1 MDRRTI
7 WAILLMM
14 AIAVAPAIFLKK
26 PAPPARTG
34 AAGQRDSGAVT
45 SASSPLARPT
55 PAGRDTALVKGPAR
69 DSTRSSPATALPGKP
84 AGQMAEDTVQVTSPL
99 YTYGVSTRG
108 ARLVQATLPRYRSMA
123 PSDHGSLAQILPEDS
138 KLLGLTLVR
147 GRDTIPLDDW
157 PFTASSE
164 RISVSQPTPLHL
176 RASRNGIDVDLT
188 YTFRPDDYRVEV
200 SGQATGVGPNGGLLL
215 VGMGPTLSNT
225 EADSNENHRALA
237 LVTKHND
244 TERLDFAGLKP
255 GEPKTVSG
263 PLEWAAVKS
272 KYFVIGV
279 LAFDS
284 TGGSISGVTAAAQ
297 PTTEKRP
304 TRATVRLS
312 LPLPPSGTFG
322 YTVYAGPMEYD
333 RLARL
338 GHGFDDVNPYGWPGF
353 RTVIRPV
360 AAGVRWLLVWMHEHL
375 HLAYGLVLVF
385 FGILVRLLLWPLN
398 QKAMRANMQLQ
409 AVQPLMKEIQEKYK
423 NDPQKVQQEMF
434 KLYKEHGVNP
444 LGGCW
449 PMLLPMP
456 VLFAL
461 FFVFQNTIELRGASF
476 LWLPDLSR
484 PDPLY
489 IIPIVMGLSMFGL
502 SKVGQIGMEPNPQM
516 KMMLYVMP
524 AMMTFLFLNFASGLN
539 LYYAVSNIASIPQQ
553 WMLARERQKRTA
565 KAIVD
570 VKTRAADTSPRRA
583 KRKA

>member
-1 MDRRTI
+1 
-7 WAILLMM
+7 
-14 AIAVAPAIFLKK
+14 V
-26 PAPPARTG
+26 
-34 AAGQRDSGAVT
+34 
-45 SASSPLARPT
+45 
-55 PAGRDTALVKGPAR
+55 
-69 DSTRSSPATALPGKP
+69 
-84 AGQMAEDTVQVTSPL
+84 
-99 YTYGVSTRG
+99 
-108 ARLVQATLPRYRSMA
+108 
-123 PSDHGSLAQILPEDS
+123 AQILPPDS
-138 KLLGLTLVR
+138 RLLGLTLVL
-147 GRDTIPLDDW
+147 GGDTIPLADW
-157 PFTASSE
+157 PFTASAESLQ
-164 RISVSQPTPLHL
+164 VSGPTSL
-176 RASRNGIDVDLT
+176 RLSGSRDGVQVDLT
-188 YTFRPDDYRVEV
+188 YTFHPDDYRIDVDGRV
-200 SGQATGVGPNGGLLL
+200 SGVGPNGGLLL
-215 VGMGPTLSNT
+215 VGMGPTLRNT

-237 LVTKHND
+237 IVTKHRE
-244 TERLDFAGLKP
+244 TERTDLSGLKP
-255 GEPKTVSG
+255 GEPKMVSG

-272 KYFVIGV
+272 KYFVTGV

-284 TGGSISGVTAAAQ
+284 TGGGISGVSATAPVTAG
-297 PTTEKRP
+297 KRP
-304 TRATVRLS
+304 DRANIRLS
-312 LPLPPSGTFG
+312 LPLPPTGVFR

-333 RLARL
+333 RLRRI

-353 RTVIRPV
+353 RTLIRPV

-375 HLAYGLVLVF
+375 HLAYGLVLII
-385 FGILVRLLLWPLN
+385 FGILVRGLLWPLN

-409 AVQPLMKEIQEKYK
+409 AVQPLMKEIQERYK

-489 IIPIVMGLSMFGL
+489 IIPVIMGLSMYGL

-524 AMMTFLFLNFASGLN
+524 VMMTFLFLNFASGLN

-553 WMLARERQKRTA
+553 WLLARERQKRTA
-565 KAIVD
+565 RTIVE
-570 VKTRAADTSPRRA
+570 VKTRTPNAKPAKA